1 LPKTERE
8 PSARVPVSPGAAI
21 VAGGALLLTLTA
33 LLVAPHR
40 TADMP
45 SVRFSVEVPDLLLLA
60 GATSFALSAV
70 ILLGIGLSR
79 NRREPDNELLERYRR
94 FLRLPWWLQI
104 LLRLVPIL
112 PLIAMLAVL
121 WYAWPHLEE
130 SVLAWGRRILMAGD
144 GSEAP
149 KPDIPVIPLPWLGW
163 SLGVLALVAGLASL
177 AVALVI
183 LFAERLAEWWESRRR
198 GPADGPLLE
207 VVDESLDD
215 LASEADAR
223 AAIIK
228 CYRRFERV
236 AARARVPRAPWQTP
250 AEFMLEA
257 LARLAL
263 PRPAVERLTRLFELA
278 RFSDH
283 PLEERERARA
293 RRCLEEI
300 RAALEPDEATRVAR

>member
-1 LPKTERE
+1 LPHTERE

-33 LLVAPHR
+33 LLVAPRR
-40 TADMP
+40 TEDSP

-60 GATSFALSAV
+60 GATAFALAAV

-104 LLRLVPIL
+104 LLRLVPL
-112 PLIAMLAVL
+112 MPLLGILAVL

-130 SVLAWGRRILMAGD
+130 SVLAWGRRILTAGG

-149 KPDIPVIPLPWLGW
+149 KPDIPVVALPWLGW
-163 SLGVLALVAGLASL
+163 SLGFLALAAGLASL
-177 AVALVI
+177 AVALVL
-183 LFAERLAEWWESRRR
+183 LFAERLAEWWERRHR
-198 GPADGPLLE
+198 VPVDAPLLE

-215 LASEADAR
+215 LASEPDAR

-250 AEFMLEA
+250 DEFMVQA

-263 PRPAVERLTRLFELA
+263 PRPAVERLTRLFEIA

-283 PLEERERARA
+283 PLEELERGRA

-300 RAALEPDEATRVAR
+300 RSVLEPDEASIVTR

>member
-1 LPKTERE
+1 MPQTERE
-8 PSARVPVSPGAAI
+8 PSTGVPVSPGAAI
-21 VAGGALLLTLTA
+21 VAGGGLLLTLTA
-33 LLVAPHR
+33 LLVAPRR
-40 TADMP
+40 TEDSPA
-45 SVRFSVEVPDLLLLA
+45 VRFSVEVPDLLLLA
-60 GATSFALSAV
+60 GATAFALSAV

-104 LLRLVPIL
+104 LLRLVPL
-112 PLIAMLAVL
+112 MPLLAILAVL

-130 SVLAWGRRILMAGD
+130 SVLAWGRRILTAGD
-144 GSEAP
+144 GSDAP
-149 KPDIPVIPLPWLGW
+149 KPDIPVVALPWLGW
-163 SLGVLALVAGLASL
+163 SLGFLALAAGLASL
-177 AVALVI
+177 AVALVL
-183 LFAERLAEWWESRRR
+183 LFAERLAEWWERRR
-198 GPADGPLLE
+198 RLPADAPLLE
-207 VVDESLDD
+207 VVGESLDD
-215 LASEADAR
+215 LASERDAR

-250 AEFMLEA
+250 DEFMVQA

-263 PRPAVERLTRLFELA
+263 PQPAVERLTRLFELA

-283 PLEERERARA
+283 PLEEPERERA

-300 RAALEPDEATRVAR
+300 RAALEPDEATSASR